1 MENVTE
7 TQAEFLAYIRE
18 ILVPDL
24 IEAGYGGTSNDIK
37 RLLQIAERAQ

>member
-1 MENVTE
+1 MKNVTE

-24 IEAGYGGTSNDIK
+24 VAAGYAGTSNDIK
-37 RLLQIAERAQ
+37 RLLQIAEGAQ

>member
-1 MENVTE
+1 MGNVTE

-18 ILVPDL
+18 ILLPDI
-24 IEAGYGGTSNDIK
+24 IEAGYSGTSNDIK